1 MTKDHACF
9 DLLLRTE
16 YYQAN
21 IDMELTLDGIPHE
34 EGWKTTAL
42 HSSITQKNYYC
53 AYYLLH
59 NPLPPIEFFS
69 HSESNEEGE
78 GEKSE
83 SVEKHIQ
90 VANINQISCSGST
103 PLRIAVFIHDLK
115 MVCLLYKISQPD
127 AYLPKSSEEEAKSDK
142 TTALGNAI
150 DSLNKSNLTPQAK
163 SDFEQIKKILEGD
176 DSIVESTANKVLESC
191 GIAEKDSSQ
200 DREDQQS
207 DNEDAGEDAQS
218 PSQEENRDSLNLY
231 INELSQIEA
240 AGKANALTVNQLRAR
255 LSDIISR
262 IDANTTEESSHKPTQ
277 PDETT
282 ASEVQNLYT
291 CDVCGYKCSTEAQLR
306 KHKEKEEQH

>member
-1 MTKDHACF
+1 MKPKKNPNQEYPCPTGPTPLMLAVLCEQDEIVRYILEEKKPDLSVRAGSYTAFHLSIMTKDHACF

-21 IDMELTLDGIPHE
+21 IDMEITLDGIPHE

-83 SVEKHIQ
+83 SAEKHIQ

-103 PLRIAVFIHDLK
+103 PLRIAVFIHDVR
-115 MVCLLYKISQPD
+115 MVCLLYKIGKPNP
-127 AYLPKSSEEEAKSDK
+127 YLPKSNIEEAKSDK

-150 DSLNKSNLTPQAK
+150 DSLSKPNLKPEARN
-163 SDFEQIKKILEGD
+163 DFEQIKKILEGD
-176 DSIVESTANKVLESC
+176 YSIVESTANKVLESC
-191 GIAEKDSSQ
+191 GI
-200 DREDQQS
+200 
-207 DNEDAGEDAQS
+207 
-218 PSQEENRDSLNLY
+218 
-231 INELSQIEA
+231 
-240 AGKANALTVNQLRAR
+240 
-255 LSDIISR
+255 
-262 IDANTTEESSHKPTQ
+262 
-277 PDETT
+277 
-282 ASEVQNLYT
+282 
-291 CDVCGYKCSTEAQLR
+291 
-306 KHKEKEEQH
+306 KEKESGSL